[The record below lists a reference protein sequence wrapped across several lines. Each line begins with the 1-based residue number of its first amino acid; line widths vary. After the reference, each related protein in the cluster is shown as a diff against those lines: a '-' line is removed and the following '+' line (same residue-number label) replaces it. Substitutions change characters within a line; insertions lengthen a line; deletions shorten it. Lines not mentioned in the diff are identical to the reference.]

1 MQLVRI
7 ATERQRW
14 YVFEMEFNDNPEG
27 AVIDVR
33 QSRQNLGGANKG
45 YISKTNTKYVRQTR
59 IESLVASRLALQ
71 NSC

>member
-1 MQLVRI
+1 MGNC
-7 ATERQRW
+7 ATCQNCNGETKT
-14 YVFEMEFNDNPEG
+14 EFNDTPEG